1 MKQPKDTPRQ
11 IRHEVIQGATGP
23 CRAYSGTAMAG
34 RTKQGVEFVLMA
46 GSSEDLI
53 ALARRLL
60 PTDPEPDPA
69 GFYPVSLIHDRH
81 IQREDEEL

>member
-1 MKQPKDTPRQ
+1 MTSPKDTPRQ
-11 IRHEVIQGATGP
+11 IKREVILGASGP
-23 CRAYSGTAMAG
+23 CHAYSGTAMAG

-46 GSSEDLI
+46 SNSEDLI